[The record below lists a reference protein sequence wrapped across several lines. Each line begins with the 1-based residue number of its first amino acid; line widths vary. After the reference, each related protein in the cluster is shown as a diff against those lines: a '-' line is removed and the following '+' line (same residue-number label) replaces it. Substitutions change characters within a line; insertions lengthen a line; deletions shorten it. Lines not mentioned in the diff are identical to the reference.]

1 MFLYQHITKLRCC
14 NNSTILLG
22 GTSGHSVGIG
32 GISGRNEPTHEEAR
46 VNAIVQSRDPLQG
59 NKNSRKRRSTMQ
71 TESKEFV
78 KEMYDLID
86 KKHKEDLRKV
96 DYQYRSL
103 KDSITK
109 WSSG

>member
-1 MFLYQHITKLRCC
+1 MK
-14 NNSTILLG
+14 
-22 GTSGHSVGIG
+22 
-32 GISGRNEPTHEEAR
+32 
-46 VNAIVQSRDPLQG
+46 
-59 NKNSRKRRSTMQ
+59 TM
-71 TESKEFV
+71 TNVVDKEFT

-109 WSSG
+109 WSSGKDVYGYEIDKLGIEGEKNEKNLERLMAELRAD

>member
-1 MFLYQHITKLRCC
+1 
-14 NNSTILLG
+14 
-22 GTSGHSVGIG
+22 
-32 GISGRNEPTHEEAR
+32 
-46 VNAIVQSRDPLQG
+46 
-59 NKNSRKRRSTMQ
+59 MQ
-71 TESKEFV
+71 TISKELT

-109 WSSG
+109 WSSGKDVYGYEIDQLGIKGEKNEEYLERLMEELRAD

>member
-1 MFLYQHITKLRCC
+1 
-14 NNSTILLG
+14 
-22 GTSGHSVGIG
+22 
-32 GISGRNEPTHEEAR
+32 
-46 VNAIVQSRDPLQG
+46 
-59 NKNSRKRRSTMQ
+59 MQ
-71 TESKEFV
+71 TISKELT

-109 WSSG
+109 WSSGKDVYGYEIDKLGIEGEKNEKNLERLLEELRAD

>member
-1 MFLYQHITKLRCC
+1 
-14 NNSTILLG
+14 
-22 GTSGHSVGIG
+22 
-32 GISGRNEPTHEEAR
+32 
-46 VNAIVQSRDPLQG
+46 
-59 NKNSRKRRSTMQ
+59 MQ
-71 TESKEFV
+71 TISKEFT

-109 WSSG
+109 WSSGKDVYGYEIDKLGIEGEKNEKNLERLLEELRAD

>member
-1 MFLYQHITKLRCC
+1 
-14 NNSTILLG
+14 
-22 GTSGHSVGIG
+22 
-32 GISGRNEPTHEEAR
+32 
-46 VNAIVQSRDPLQG
+46 
-59 NKNSRKRRSTMQ
+59 MQ
-71 TESKEFV
+71 TVSKEFV

-109 WSSG
+109 WSSGKDVYGYEIDKLGIEGEKNEKNLERLLEELRAD

>member
-1 MFLYQHITKLRCC
+1 
-14 NNSTILLG
+14 
-22 GTSGHSVGIG
+22 
-32 GISGRNEPTHEEAR
+32 
-46 VNAIVQSRDPLQG
+46 
-59 NKNSRKRRSTMQ
+59 MQ
-71 TESKEFV
+71 TVSKEFV

-109 WSSG
+109 WSSGKDVYGYETDQLGIKGEENEEDLERLMAELRAD

>member
-1 MFLYQHITKLRCC
+1 
-14 NNSTILLG
+14 
-22 GTSGHSVGIG
+22 
-32 GISGRNEPTHEEAR
+32 
-46 VNAIVQSRDPLQG
+46 
-59 NKNSRKRRSTMQ
+59 MQ
-71 TESKEFV
+71 TISKELT

-109 WSSG
+109 WSSGKDVYGYEIDKLGIEGEKNEENLERLMEELRAD

>member
-1 MFLYQHITKLRCC
+1 
-14 NNSTILLG
+14 
-22 GTSGHSVGIG
+22 
-32 GISGRNEPTHEEAR
+32 
-46 VNAIVQSRDPLQG
+46 
-59 NKNSRKRRSTMQ
+59 MQ
-71 TESKEFV
+71 TISKELT

-109 WSSG
+109 WSSGKDVYGYEIDQLGIKGEKNEENLERLMEELRAD